1 MGDTWGMVKAEREDL
16 AQLLE
21 SLTPEQ
27 WDTQSLCSEWKVR
40 DVVAHLISATESPM
54 GFMGPL
60 VTSGFNY
67 NKASA
72 KDAKRRGSVP
82 PAELLKDFRTAIPSE
97 RTPPFTKP
105 ITLLADTMVH
115 AQDIRRPLG
124 ISRQIPADRFR
135 QASEYAKGV
144 GFPMGTKKRIAGL
157 TLKATD
163 MDWSTG
169 SGPVVEGTGEALLM
183 MMGGRKSALD
193 DLSGEGK
200 PTLASRF

>member
-1 MGDTWGMVKAEREDL
+1 MGDTWTMTRAEREDL

-21 SLTPEQ
+21 SLTPDQ

-40 DVVAHLISATESPM
+40 DVVAHLTSATESPM

-60 VTSGFNY
+60 VASGFNF

-72 KDAKRRGSVP
+72 KDAKRRGGAP
-82 PAELLKDFRTAIPSE
+82 PAELLKQFRAAIPSE
-97 RTPPFTKP
+97 RTPPFAKP
-105 ITLLADTMVH
+105 TTVLADTMVH

-124 ISRQIPADRFR
+124 IPRQIPADRFR
-135 QASEYAKGV
+135 EVAEYAKGI

-163 MDWSTG
+163 LDWSTG

-200 PTLASRF
+200 QTLVSRF